1 MIVVL
6 CPPPYQTKSS
16 MVLYLENEQGYQ
28 MVQSWYSN
36 AVNIEYHLASQF
48 RLEIKLAPEIAANYY

>member
-1 MIVVL
+1 
-6 CPPPYQTKSS
+6 

-36 AVNIEYHLASQF
+36 AVNIEYHLASQK
-48 RLEIKLAPEIAANYY
+48 RLEIKLAPEIDANYY